1 MMASEEEL
9 VAYLRRVTAD
19 LQQTRRR
26 LAQAEERAHEPIAV
40 IGMSCRYPGEVRTP
54 EELWRLVD
62 EEVDAVGGF
71 PAERG
76 WDVEQLYH
84 PDPDRSGTVTTRQ
97 GGFLRD
103 ADRFDAAFFG
113 ISPREAPAIDP
124 QQRILLETSWE
135 AFEHAGIDPRD
146 LRGSRTGVYA
156 GVMYNDYGARLQH
169 RPPEEAEGL
178 LGSGSAGS
186 VASGRIA
193 YTFGFEGPAVTVDT
207 ACSSSLVAV
216 HLAARALRSGECTLA
231 LAGGVAVMATPATFV
246 EFSRQRGLA
255 PDGRCKAFSADADG
269 TGWAEGA
276 GLLLLERLSEAE
288 ANGHRVLAVIRSSAV
303 NQDGASNGLTAP
315 NGPSQER
322 LIRQALADARLA
334 PADVDAVEAHGTGT
348 RLGDPIEAQ
357 ALLATY
363 GQNREQPLLLGSVKS
378 NIGHTQAAAGAA
390 GIIKMVHA
398 LRAGVLP
405 RTLHA
410 DRPTPHVDW
419 SAGRVRLLTE
429 RVPWPDAGRPRRA
442 AVSSFGISGTNA
454 HVILEQA
461 PPPRTSAGGGT
472 PRATSP
478 ETGRTRTDAEP
489 LTEASQDTPPLP
501 WLLSART
508 ETALAAQAARLH
520 THLTGRPDLRPQDV
534 ARTLAGRTR
543 FDHRAAVTGADRE
556 QLLAGLASLARG
568 DSGEPVLLGSGR
580 PGRTAFLFTGQ
591 GAQHPGMGRELAAA
605 HPVFADTLA
614 EVADLFAP
622 HLERPLRDVLFT
634 PGEPLDET
642 LYTQPA
648 LFAYE
653 VALHRLLRH
662 WNVTPDLLAGHSV
675 GELAAAT
682 AAGVLDLPSAVRLV
696 AVRARLMQ
704 GLPPGGMTALDTDEA
719 TALALLDGRTDLL
732 SVAAVNAPGS
742 VVVSG
747 DPRALAEVEE
757 EWRRRGGRSR
767 RLTVGGAFHSPL
779 TDTVLAEFRAV
790 AEGIEYRPPSV
801 PVVSTLTGRTAE
813 GDDLV
818 TADYWTRQLR
828 HTVRFQNAVTELRR
842 LGVTT
847 LLEIGPAPTL
857 TVLARRTLEADASA
871 PPVRAVP
878 TARPERAETAALL
891 AAAAEAHVQG
901 VPVDWPTVARGA
913 GALVEL
919 PGYAFQ
925 RERYWL
931 DTPSVAAAGTEE
943 SALWDAVD
951 RADSASVAEILH
963 LEHTGPLRPVVEALS
978 AWRRRPHWP
987 HRLTWR
993 PVPVPDRTAPG
1004 GPWALL
1010 CPADPLHGRA
1020 TLDAVADALSAQ
1032 GAEVVRVA
1040 DVPGGVADVPGAAL
1054 DGRPWTGVLAFPARD
1069 AADPVTATLGTLDAL
1084 ASAEFPAPLW
1094 VVTAGGVAVDE
1105 ADDDGPDLAQA
1116 ALWGLAHGLSVERP
1130 GAWGG
1135 IVDLPPGTA
1144 PDPRSAA
1151 RLARFLA
1158 APDGEDQVAVRGPE
1172 LYGRRLVAAPAPRQD
1187 EVKVPPGT
1195 VLVTGGTTGLG
1206 RDAARWLAR
1215 HGAEHLLLTRAP
1227 GAPAEVDPYL
1237 AEHGAGVTTVV
1248 WDPSGREAPAA
1259 PEVQAL
1265 IPAAVV
1271 HIVVPPGPPPTAA
1284 LDPDRAGRE
1293 LDRVR
1298 AQADVLANI
1307 ADRAPGTT
1315 LLFLGGANGLLGGPG
1330 AANEGPAQAY
1340 LTALA
1345 GRRTAAGRP
1354 TSALLWGPWSRD
1366 GTVEGPRGHGL
1377 RPVPAEA
1384 AMEHLARA
1392 FGEGGARLV
1401 IADPDWERLL
1411 PEFGGDRPRPLLS
1424 ELPPAARLLRAAA
1437 VEGRPLSWRRRLAE
1451 ATDEDVPSV
1460 LLDLVRT
1467 QAAVVLGLP
1476 GPDDVPAEETFL
1488 GIGFASLT
1496 ALELNNRLRDV
1507 AGLSVPATGIY
1518 DFPTPTEL
1526 ARFLSASLPITP

>member
-1 MMASEEEL
+1 MASEEEL

-26 LAQAEERAHEPIAV
+26 LAQAEAREREPIAV
-40 IGMSCRYPGEVRTP
+40 VGMSCRYPGGVGTP

-62 EEVDAVGGF
+62 EGVDAVGGF

-113 ISPREAPAIDP
+113 ISPREALAIDP

-135 AFEHAGIDPRD
+135 VFEHAGIDPRG

-169 RPPEEAEGL
+169 RPPEEAEGM

-216 HLAARALRSGECTLA
+216 HLATRALRSGECTLA

-276 GLLLLERLSEAE
+276 GLLLLERLSDAE

-363 GQNREQPLLLGSVKS
+363 GQDRERPLLLGSVKS

-419 SAGRVRLLTE
+419 SAGRVQLLTE
-429 RVPWPDAGRPRRA
+429 RVPWPDVDRPRRA

-461 PPPRTSAGGGT
+461 PQHTSADT
-472 PRATSP
+472 TAPRAAGTAGP
-478 ETGRTRTDAEP
+478 GPHADP
-489 LTEASQDTPPLP
+489 VGNTPPLP

-508 ETALAAQAARLH
+508 EGALAAQAVRLH
-520 THLTGRPDLRPQDV
+520 AHLTGRPELRPQDV
-534 ARTLAGRTR
+534 ARTLAGRSR
-543 FDHRAAVTGADRE
+543 FDHRAAVTGTDRDE
-556 QLLAGLASLARG
+556 LLAGLASLAHG
-568 DSGEPVLLGSGR
+568 DGGGQVLLGSGR
-580 PGRTAFLFTGQ
+580 PGRIAFLFTGQ
-591 GAQHPGMGRELAAA
+591 GAQHSGMGRELAAA
-605 HPVFADTLA
+605 HPVFADTLD
-614 EVADLFAP
+614 EVADLFAA
-622 HLERPLRDVLFT
+622 HLERPLKDVLFT
-634 PGEPLDET
+634 PGEPLDQT

-653 VALHRLLRH
+653 IALHRLLRH
-662 WNVTPDLLAGHSV
+662 WGITPDHLAGHSI

-682 AAGVLDLPSAVRLV
+682 AADVLDLPSAVRLV

-704 GLPPGGMTALDTDEA
+704 GLPPGAMTALDTDEA
-719 TALALLDGRTDLL
+719 TALTLLDGRTDLL

-747 DPRALAEVEE
+747 DPEALAEVED
-757 EWRRRGGRSR
+757 EWHGRGGRSR

-779 TDTVLAEFRAV
+779 TDAVLAEFRAV
-790 AEGIEYRPPSV
+790 AEDIEYRPPSV
-801 PVVSTLTGRTAE
+801 PVVSTLTGRPAD
-813 GDDLV
+813 GDDLL
-818 TADYWTRQLR
+818 TAAYWTRQLR
-828 HTVRFQNAVTELRR
+828 HTVRFQDTVTELRR

-857 TVLARRTLEADASA
+857 TALARRTLEADASA

-878 TARPERAETAALL
+878 TARPERPETTALL
-891 AAAAEAHVQG
+891 AAVAEAHVQG
-901 VPVDWPTVARGA
+901 VRVDWPTVTG
-913 GALVEL
+913 GEGDLVDL

-925 RERYWL
+925 RDRYWL
-931 DTPSVAAAGTEE
+931 DTPSPTAGAEE
-943 SALWDAVD
+943 SAFWDAVD
-951 RADSASVAEILH
+951 RADPASVAEILH
-963 LEHTGPLRPVVEALS
+963 LERTSPLRPVLDALA

-993 PVPVPDRTAPG
+993 PVPAPDRTPPPG
-1004 GPWALL
+1004 TWVLL
-1010 CPADPLHGRA
+1010 SPADPLHGGA
-1020 TLDAVADALSAQ
+1020 TVDAVADALTAR
-1032 GAEVVRVA
+1032 GAEVVRA
-1040 DVPGGVADVPGAAL
+1040 AEIPDAAL
-1054 DGRPWTGVLAFPARD
+1054 DGRAWAGVLAFPARE
-1069 AADPVTATLGTLDAL
+1069 ATDPVTATLRTLDAL
-1084 ASAEFPAPLW
+1084 ASAELRAPLW
-1094 VVTAGGVAVDE
+1094 AVTAHGVAVDE
-1105 ADDDGPDLAQA
+1105 VDAGPDPAQA
-1116 ALWGLAHGLSVERP
+1116 VVWGLAHGLSVERP
-1130 GAWGG
+1130 ETWGG
-1135 IVDLPPGTA
+1135 IVDLPSGTA

-1151 RLARFLA
+1151 RLARFLV
-1158 APDGEDQVAVRGPE
+1158 APDGEDQVAVRGSD
-1172 LYGRRLVAAPAPRQD
+1172 LYGRRLVAAPAPRHD

-1215 HGAEHLLLTRAP
+1215 HGAEHLLLTCAP
-1227 GAPAEVDPYL
+1227 GDPAEVDPYL
-1237 AEHGAGVTTVV
+1237 AEHGARVTIAV
-1248 WDPSGREAPAA
+1248 WDPSGRQDLAP
-1259 PEVQAL
+1259 PEVQDLA
-1265 IPAAVV
+1265 PAAVV
-1271 HIVVPPGPPPTAA
+1271 HTVVPPGPPPTAT
-1284 LDPDRAGRE
+1284 LDADRAGRE

-1298 AQADVLANI
+1298 AQAEALAGI
-1307 ADRAPGTT
+1307 ADRTSGTV
-1315 LLFLGGANGLLGGPG
+1315 LVFLAGANGLLGGPG

-1345 GRRTAAGRP
+1345 GHRTAHGRP
-1354 TSALLWGPWSRD
+1354 TSTLLWGPWSRH
-1366 GTVEGPRGHGL
+1366 GTVEGPGGHGL
-1377 RPVPAEA
+1377 RPVVAEA
-1384 AMEHLARA
+1384 AMDQLARA

-1411 PEFGGDRPRPLLS
+1411 PEFAGDRSRPLLS
-1424 ELPPAARLLRAAA
+1424 ELPPAARLLRRAAA
-1437 VEGRPLSWRRRLAE
+1437 GGRPLSWRRRLAE
-1451 ATDEDVPSV
+1451 ATGEDRPAV

-1476 GPDDVPAEETFL
+1476 GPEDVPADEAFL

-1526 ARFLSASLPITP
+1526 ARFLSASLPTTR